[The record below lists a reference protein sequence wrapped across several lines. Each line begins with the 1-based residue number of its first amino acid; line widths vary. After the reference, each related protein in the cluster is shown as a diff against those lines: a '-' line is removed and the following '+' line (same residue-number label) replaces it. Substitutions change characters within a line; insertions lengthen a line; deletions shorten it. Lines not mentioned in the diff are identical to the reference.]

1 LTNDFATR
9 NQPLFFF
16 NLKPSVV
23 AVFEG
28 LQPKDFVVYYEEN
41 DLDMLIKSMKK
52 HFFLQN
58 HCLLNCVIP
67 QGGSRQFKAH
77 FWPLRNKKLCFPVGK
92 VDKERQ

>member
-1 LTNDFATR
+1 LQVVESLTNDFATR
-9 NQPLFFF
+9 NQLLFFF

-52 HFFLQN
+52 KKYLQS
-58 HCLLNCVIP
+58 HCLLNCVIL

-77 FWPLRNKKLCFPVGK
+77 IWQLKNKNCVFPVGI
-92 VDKERQ
+92 